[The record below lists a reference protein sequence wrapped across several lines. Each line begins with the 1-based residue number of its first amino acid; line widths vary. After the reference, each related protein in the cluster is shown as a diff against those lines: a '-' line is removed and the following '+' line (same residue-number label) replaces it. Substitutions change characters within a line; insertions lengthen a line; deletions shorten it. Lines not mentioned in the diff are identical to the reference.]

1 MGFRLSARVSLLI
14 GNDESPSKERE
25 RTERGK
31 KTHSFCRELLWTA
44 DNKSGV
50 IDTLSCVHPS
60 NALNARQEVVVAAT
74 DDVQSRVKGM
84 RYNSENER
92 ERERA
97 VEVRDYIGKRGG
109 QASDSG
115 NSHFAVDR
123 LQKDVSLM
131 TYLFIPN

>member
-1 MGFRLSARVSLLI
+1 MTSRPAKR
-14 GNDESPSKERE
+14 ESEQNG
-25 RTERGK
+25 GK

-97 VEVRDYIGKRGG
+97 VEVRD
-109 QASDSG
+109 
-115 NSHFAVDR
+115 
-123 LQKDVSLM
+123 
-131 TYLFIPN
+131 

>member
-1 MGFRLSARVSLLI
+1 MTSRPAKR
-14 GNDESPSKERE
+14 ESEQNG
-25 RTERGK
+25 GK

-92 ERERA
+92 ERERWRCVIRLGSGA
-97 VEVRDYIGKRGG
+97 DRRVIRATVILPSTVYKRTFL
-109 QASDSG
+109 S
-115 NSHFAVDR
+115 
-123 LQKDVSLM
+123 
-131 TYLFIPN
+131 

>member
-92 ERERA
+92 ERES
-97 VEVRDYIGKRGG
+97 GG
-109 QASDSG
+109 GA
-115 NSHFAVDR
+115 
-123 LQKDVSLM
+123 
-131 TYLFIPN
+131 